1 MKTHILKQILLG
13 ITALIS
19 VSCTK
24 YTSDNEIIYYDVY
37 GEGYVYYRDTNVP
50 IEGIEIQMKTDVDW
64 QWGDGFLSPPNPV
77 ETLKTDANGYYRVHF
92 IKKIYGKYPVRYLFA
107 MYQDVLPSLPVDS
120 CWDYIG
126 GILDNKLPIEFVDNA
141 KQTIKFDAI
150 KIFKNKC
157 Y

>member
-1 MKTHILKQILLG
+1 MKTYTLKQILLL
-13 ITALIS
+13 ITGLIS

-64 QWGDGFLSPPNPV
+64 QWGDGFIRPSNPV

-92 IKKIYGKYPVRYLFA
+92 IKKIYGKYPVRYLFVT
-107 MYQDVLPSLPVDS
+107 YSEVLIPFAGDS
-120 CWDYIG
+120 CWTHSGGPEDEISVNYI
-126 GILDNKLPIEFVDNA
+126 DKA
-141 KQTIKFDAI
+141 KQTIKFDTM
-150 KIFKNKC
+150 KYYKTNC